1 MTNIS
6 ELLAKGKIIFIDT
19 APFIYH
25 FENSEKYSPLT
36 KVLFSELDKNSVRA
50 ITSVITLT
58 EIITKPFQIGNREVV
73 EKYIAYF
80 RSGKNLV
87 VHPINENIAIIA
99 GELRGKYP
107 SIKSIDALQLGTAL
121 FLEAKIFVTNDFQ
134 LEQIKEIEV
143 VVLANITV

>member
-6 ELLAKGKIIFIDT
+6 QFLAKQQIIFIDT

-36 KVLFSELDKNSVRA
+36 KVLFGALDKNSVRA

-58 EIITKPFQIGNREVV
+58 EIITKPHQAGNQGLV
-73 EKYIAYF
+73 EKYIHYF

-87 VHPINENIAIIA
+87 VHPINEHIAIVA

-121 FLEAKIFVTNDFQ
+121 FWEAKVFVTNDFQ
-134 LEQIKEIEV
+134 LEQVKEIEV
-143 VVLANITV
+143 VVLSKITV

>member
-1 MTNIS
+1 MTNLS
-6 ELLAKGKIIFIDT
+6 QFLTKRQIIFIDT

-36 KVLFSELDKNSVRA
+36 KVLFSALDKNSVRA
-50 ITSVITLT
+50 ITSVITRT
-58 EIITKPFQIGNREVV
+58 EIITKPYQVGNQELV
-73 EKYIAYF
+73 EKYIHYF

-87 VHPINENIAIIA
+87 VHPINENIAIVA

-121 FLEAKIFVTNDFQ
+121 FLEAKVFLTNDFQ
-134 LEQIKEIEV
+134 LEQVKEIEV
-143 VVLANITV
+143 VVLSKITV

>member
-1 MTNIS
+1 VTNIS